1 MNVGTVCKRDVIGV
15 VPETSVADA
24 ARLMRTHHIG
34 DVLVLQHDGERRVPI
49 GIVTDRD
56 VVVEV
61 VAADLDA
68 RQLKVGDLVTRQL
81 VTADEHETCEDCV
94 RVMALNGVRRMPVVD
109 ASGGLVGVVTI
120 DDLLPHFAAPLAQ
133 LSELAARG
141 RRREMEMRR

>member
-1 MNVGTVCKRDVIGV
+1 
-15 VPETSVADA
+15 VPV
-24 ARLMRTHHIG
+24 
-34 DVLVLQHDGERRVPI
+34 

-68 RQLKVGDLVTRQL
+68 RNLKVGDLVTRQL
-81 VTADEHETCEDCV
+81 VTAAEHETCEDCV
-94 RVMALNGVRRMPVVD
+94 RVMAMNGVRRMPVVD
-109 ASGGLVGVVTI
+109 ASGALVGVVTI

-141 RRREMEMRR
+141 RRREMELRR